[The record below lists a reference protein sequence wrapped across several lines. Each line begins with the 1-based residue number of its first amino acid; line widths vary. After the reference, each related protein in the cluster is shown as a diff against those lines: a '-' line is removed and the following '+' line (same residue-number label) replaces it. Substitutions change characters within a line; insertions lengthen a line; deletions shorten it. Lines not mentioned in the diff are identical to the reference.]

1 MREPGPDNRSL
12 LMAQWD
18 DQIKEADVTTI
29 AGDRRRDRRYLIQL
43 DLRWKLIR
51 RKRVLDTG
59 AGRTIDVSS
68 GGICFETERPLHPG
82 LNVELSIAWP
92 VLLHKTSPLQ
102 LVVSGRIL
110 RIHGNR
116 SAVVMT
122 QHEFRTVAPAASSR
136 PSVVPQNLVKGPLS
150 FASVRR

>member
-1 MREPGPDNRSL
+1 MG
-12 LMAQWD
+12 QWD
-18 DQIKEADVTTI
+18 DQTKQAELPSI
-29 AGDRRRDRRYLIQL
+29 AGDRRRDYRYLIQL
-43 DLRWKLIR
+43 DLKWKLIR
-51 RKRVLDTG
+51 RKRVLDAG
-59 AGRTIDVSS
+59 AGRTIDLSS

-102 LVVSGRIL
+102 LVVSGKIVRVN
-110 RIHGNR
+110 GNR

-122 QHEFRTVAPAASSR
+122 HHEFRTAAQANSTR
-136 PSVVPQNLVKGPLS
+136 TNAATPNPVKRPLS